1 MSASPLSI
9 PSPSRLTKRKLYCG
23 AVYFLFV
30 LLIYD
35 LIPPPL
41 PPPLQVLK
49 EFWAASGP
57 TVVCYCVPSKR
68 LSRQGEWKKE
78 KKTLLQGHT
87 SFCFPRCLCC
97 WLLALVLGIHS
108 PAFACRGGGGR
119 GGFGHVPLWLTW
131 FFLVCT
137 FLVRVLWFSGLF
149 AAYTRGGALW
159 IWLVPVVGGKGKAFA
174 LGKKIGYCPCYW
186 VKEYLFAA
194 ATW

>member
-30 LLIYD
+30 LLSYD

-41 PPPLQVLK
+41 PPPLQFLK

-68 LSRQGEWKKE
+68 LSRQGEWKKKE

-108 PAFACRGGGGR
+108 PAFADAEGGGGR
-119 GGFGHVPLWLTW
+119 GGDLAMSLSGWPDFFFVHFFSQGIIVQWLFCCLHERWCIVNLAGTGSW
-131 FFLVCT
+131 GKRKDLCT
-137 FLVRVLWFSGLF
+137 G
-149 AAYTRGGALW
+149 
-159 IWLVPVVGGKGKAFA
+159 
-174 LGKKIGYCPCYW
+174 
-186 VKEYLFAA
+186 
-194 ATW
+194 